1 MKSGWLIVG
10 VCIAYLLI
18 NSHLFADDRPKDRVV
33 PIDTVLRPLPTNE
46 TEPIAAQYAGLI
58 KSIPSPPF
66 KFELDLPHSIVLR
79 SNDSKT
85 EVVFIPAAGQQLD
98 AEDALLGQDR
108 GAPVGWM
115 LLKGLVP
122 SVRSKLPGRQSFHLE
137 GDEHQGTAAFQVSLR
152 RPHSGILRLEWWGEG
167 DGPVAAT
174 TLRPSDQTSVDK
186 FELRYLSGLLCG
198 SGIAKSLFFLPVEP
212 VIGP

>member
-1 MKSGWLIVG
+1 MRSPWSMITVTLACLFIVP
-10 VCIAYLLI
+10 
-18 NSHLFADDRPKDRVV
+18 HLMADDRPTDTI
-33 PIDTVLRPLPTNE
+33 PGIDAALRPLPANE
-46 TEPIAAQYAGLI
+46 TEPIATRYVGLI

-66 KFELDLPHSIVLR
+66 KFELDISHSIALR
-79 SNDSKT
+79 SKDSKT

-115 LLKGLVP
+115 FLKGLVP

-137 GDEHQGTAAFQVSLR
+137 GDEHQGTAAFQISIR

-174 TLRPSDQTSVDK
+174 TLRPSDQSSVDK